1 MKYNPDSLL
10 SLESIA
16 FQKETYFNELTDII
30 RLYKEKK
37 MKRSDFEEEISR
49 SVKKRFNINVK
60 LKVNPTFIPNACMF
74 PVVLDERNILLDRMG
89 WDDFFNYCSEYYVKE
104 NYRTMKKI
112 AQGDISNTGLL
123 DFKNAR
129 VGKLF
134 EDLPTIS
141 ELNQGLIDILSPEEV
156 AAVFLHEVG
165 HYWTFLSFLGVYTY
179 RNAIINGAVNEFL
192 GVQSQEE
199 KIQIIIEKKNHW
211 DLDIDEEHFKKLDD
225 KSATQVIVGSFNRNF
240 TRALGYTQYDVNTSE
255 VIADQFAIRMG
266 AGKHLTVGLHKIL
279 GNNSSFRFS
288 SNWNF
293 FFGIAKI
300 IAGCVT
306 VVANPLGGI
315 FMLAMGALGI
325 ADAFSNAQAT
335 AGWTYD
341 NNKDRF
347 RRIYQEEITRLKSE
361 QHDPEVLKLLLTN
374 LDIMKKIVDKV
385 AEEKSIPLSI
395 LRWVSSDFRSQEAR
409 KQYQQAVE
417 ELIANQ
423 LYVTSAKFKTLQ
435 GYI

>member
-16 FQKETYFNELTDII
+16 FQKETYFAELTNTI

-37 MKRSDFEEEISR
+37 MTRSDFEDEISK

-74 PVVLDERNILLDRMG
+74 PVVLDERNILLDRMA

-141 ELNQGLIDILSPEEV
+141 ELNQGLIDILEPEEV

-225 KSATQVIVGSFNRNF
+225 KSATQVIVGSFHRNF

-255 VIADQFAIRMG
+255 VIADQFAMRMG
-266 AGKHLTVGLHKIL
+266 AGKHLSTGLHKIT
-279 GNNSSFRFS
+279 GNNSTFRFS
-288 SNWNF
+288 SNVGF
-293 FFGIAKI
+293 FVGIIRI
-300 IAGCVT
+300 IGGAILLSKMPLLGLIAIC
-306 VVANPLGGI
+306 LGG
-315 FMLAMGALGI
+315 LGVL
-325 ADAFSNAQAT
+325 DAFGAAEAT
-335 AGWTYD
+335 AGWVYD
-341 NNKDRF
+341 TNKDRF
-347 RRIYQEEITRLKSE
+347 RRIYQEEIARLKSE

-374 LDIMKKIVDKV
+374 LEVMRKIVDKV
-385 AEEKSIPLSI
+385 AEEKSVPLSI
-395 LRWVSSDFRSQEAR
+395 LRWISSDFRSQEAR